1 MVSTSCINKK
11 IKTGGRSQRRVCV
24 CWCVCVSPHGDSDFS
39 ALQELEQQFEKERLT
54 LEKQKVLL
62 RQQLDEL
69 KEELNSKLTAASE
82 EVGEQSRNNDSK

>member
-1 MVSTSCINKK
+1 M
-11 IKTGGRSQRRVCV
+11 CV
-24 CWCVCVSPHGDSDFS
+24 GVSPVCDSDVS

>member
-1 MVSTSCINKK
+1 M
-11 IKTGGRSQRRVCV
+11 CV
-24 CWCVCVSPHGDSDFS
+24 CWCVCVSPLCDSDFS

>member
-1 MVSTSCINKK
+1 MHQQKDKK
-11 IKTGGRSQRRVCV
+11 QEGGAREECV
-24 CWCVCVSPHGDSDFS
+24 YVGVCVSPVCDPDVS